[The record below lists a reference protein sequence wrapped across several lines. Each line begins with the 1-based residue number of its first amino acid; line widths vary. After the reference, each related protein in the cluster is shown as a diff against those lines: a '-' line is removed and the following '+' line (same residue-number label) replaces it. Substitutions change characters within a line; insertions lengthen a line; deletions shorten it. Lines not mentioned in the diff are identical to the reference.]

1 MLWRRPRRT
10 EEDFAA
16 EIQSHLDHEAD
27 EQHAAGTAA
36 AEASADARR
45 VFGNVTSTQER
56 FYESRRPMWLH
67 ELVQDVRYALR
78 MLLREPLFSFVAI
91 ASLAVVVWLNVS
103 GFQIA
108 NALLFRPLPVER
120 ADRLADIYTS

>member
-1 MLWRRPRRT
+1 MWWKRSRRT
-10 EEDFAA
+10 DEDFAA

-27 EQHAAGTAA
+27 ELRTDGTAA
-36 AEASADARR
+36 AEAAAAARR
-45 VFGNVTSTQER
+45 GFGNVTSAQER
-56 FYESRRPMWLH
+56 FYESRRLMWLH
-67 ELVQDVRYALR
+67 EFLQDLRHALR

-108 NALLFRPLPVER
+108 NALWFRPLPVER
-120 ADRLADIYTS
+120 